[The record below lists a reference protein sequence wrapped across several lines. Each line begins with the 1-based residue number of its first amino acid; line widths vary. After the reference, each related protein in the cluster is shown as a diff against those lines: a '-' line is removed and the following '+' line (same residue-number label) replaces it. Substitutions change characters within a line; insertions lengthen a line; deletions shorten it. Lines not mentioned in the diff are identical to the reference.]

1 MPTRTYYLHPK
12 HFVAVDCSIFGYEDG
27 ELKLLLYPRGFE
39 PARGKWSLMGG
50 FVGEKE
56 SLEDAARRVMFQ
68 TTGLSNLF
76 LEQASV
82 FSLPGRDPGARVIS
96 VNFVSLIRIDLHD
109 KDLLEEMGAQWWPV
123 TRLPEMIFD
132 HDEMVKNAL
141 LQLQQKAMTQSLG
154 KELLPGKFTLT
165 QLRSLYN
172 AIFQKILD
180 PGNFRKKILSM
191 ETIERLDIKNATT
204 SKKGAFYYR
213 FIDSVMLN
221 QSKSVFNLLVLL
233 FMNSEMIFS

>member
-1 MPTRTYYLHPK
+1 MPSRTYYLHPK

-56 SLEDAARRVMFQ
+56 SLEDAARRVMLQ

-172 AIFQKILD
+172 AIFQKTLD

-233 FMNSEMIFS
+233 FMNSELIFS

>member
-1 MPTRTYYLHPK
+1 MPSRTYYLHPK

-27 ELKLLLYPRGFE
+27 ELMLLLYPRGFE

-50 FVGEKE
+50 FVEQEE
-56 SLEDAARRVMFQ
+56 SLEDAARRVLLQ
-68 TTGLSNLF
+68 TTGLNNLF

-96 VNFVSLIRIDLHD
+96 VNFVSLVRIDLHD
-109 KDLLEEMGAQWWPV
+109 KDLLVETGAKWWPV

-141 LQLQQKAMTQSLG
+141 LQLQQKAMIKSLG
-154 KELLPGKFTLT
+154 KELLPEKFTLT

-233 FMNSEMIFS
+233 FMNSELIFS

>member
-141 LQLQQKAMTQSLG
+141 LQLQQKAMIQSLG
-154 KELLPGKFTLT
+154 KELLPEKFTLT

>member
-1 MPTRTYYLHPK
+1 MPSRTYYLHPK

-141 LQLQQKAMTQSLG
+141 LQLQQKAMIQSLG
-154 KELLPGKFTLT
+154 KELLPEKFTLT